1 MFYSHTLYIGH
12 HINTGLYA
20 LPAIADTSE
29 VNPLVDRGL
38 IVLLDKTSF
47 SVLPYYSGNNYNVE
61 PQNVENHTILL
72 GNANKKLFYLTKCF
86 YNINHLFFRSL
97 PAESR
102 TKYWYTKNNR

>member
-12 HINTGLYA
+12 HIDTGLYA

-47 SVLPYYSGNNYNVE
+47 AVLPYYSGNNYNVE

>member
-1 MFYSHTLYIGH
+1 MYIGH

-47 SVLPYYSGNNYNVE
+47 SVLPYYSGNEYNVE
-61 PQNVENHTILL
+61 PKNVENYTILL
-72 GNANKKLFYLTKCF
+72 GNVNIKKKLF
-86 YNINHLFFRSL
+86 L
-97 PAESR
+97 PNVSI
-102 TKYWYTKNNR
+102 T